1 MNLSRIAHS
10 GSFRWGVDEKG
21 KGWVFDVTRRKMI
34 WYGDKMGAGNLASI
48 LGHQYGANVQYEAP
62 REKPKT
68 LMSKVSSTPAI
79 QAFTARSSYGV
90 GGGGGGYSR
99 PAKKLDTAQI
109 DSLNSILN
117 SYDITRDRAKQ
128 KAAIKHDTSLREKE
142 EELRKETEKYNTK
155 KLSNLQEFADAKND
169 TDINTRNT
177 LENLISSLSTMGLGG
192 SRALS
197 RQVLDAANKANRKAN
212 ATQAQNAQGLDT
224 AYNQYK
230 AGHENDVKKINDQYR
245 YDIGEADKAWGQS
258 RQNAL
263 YKMADVYNAA
273 DKSGDRDRLMRM
285 GNDLSGFI
293 ANSNFINPEY
303 NGAMRQMATPELA
316 KYNQD
321 IATYDTLNIGQNG
334 QGEQNGATAETSGNL
349 GIRAAA
355 INDKDLGVKK
365 RLEGRLA
372 YGV

>member
-1 MNLSRIAHS
+1 MARKADYTYGL
-10 GSFRWGVDEKG
+10 DENG
-21 KGWVFDVTRRKMI
+21 KLYVWDANARKMI
-34 WYGDKMGAGNLASI
+34 WYGRVAGGADLAESKMHQGKNVVWEGAKPQKPLAAPSRSTA
-48 LGHQYGANVQYEAP
+48 GRAVVGYG
-62 REKPKT
+62 RG
-68 LMSKVSSTPAI
+68 VS
-79 QAFTARSSYGV
+79 Y
-90 GGGGGGYSR
+90 GGGGFRSSG
-99 PAKKLDTAQI
+99 KKLDTAQI

-117 SYDITRDRAKQ
+117 SYDVTRDRAKQ
-128 KAAIKHDTSLREKE
+128 KAAVKRDTSLREKE
-142 EELRKETEKYNTK
+142 DELRKETDKYNTK
-155 KLSNLQEFADAKND
+155 KLSNLQEFADTKND

-230 AGHENDVKKINDQYR
+230 AGYENDVKKINDQYK
-245 YDIGEADKAWGQS
+245 YDVGETDKAWGQS

-273 DKSGDRDRLMRM
+273 NKNGDRDRLMRM

-303 NGAMRQMATPELA
+303 SGATRQMATPELA

-334 QGEQNGATAETSGNL
+334 QGGQNGATAEAPGNL